1 MSGPNSTFNRFVE
14 RTKDDWDT
22 GTKLLSGY
30 LIQNYINKYNN
41 MVAAKEW
48 TKTDPKDS
56 KILSLTTM
64 ISKLYQK
71 KLLPLKYFK
80 EEEATEPIP
89 APTIN

>member
-48 TKTDPKDS
+48 TKIDPNYAKA
-56 KILSLTTM
+56 LTLTTRL
-64 ISKLYQK
+64 SKFEK
-71 KLLPLKYFK
+71 TKLIYFQ
-80 EEEATEPIP
+80 
-89 APTIN
+89 